1 MTTPKDTGFDA
12 FFDAITTSPEFRD
25 TMNKDWK

>member
-1 MTTPKDTGFDA
+1 MTIPKDTGFDA

-25 TMNKDWK
+25 TMNKD